1 LKINY
6 ELSSGKFIIKIFFI
20 YVIYI
25 YMEISDA
32 NKKSKEKTQEARL
45 QAGAAAKSS
54 TELQLTIN
62 FFWMTIRDD
71 NEKDTTVLDAKIED
85 IHERYKSIKK
95 VKLNFWYDSEM
106 DAAPKK
112 KYSGITVKN
121 IRENGFKLGGDS
133 GTIPP
138 FFKIDYVKNF
148 ILLDQMNNG
157 TTDYVCV
164 VDVDVPAD
172 NFLTDNAI
180 ELIELFGYV
189 LSKPANK
196 LEYENGFLMAKT
208 NDVVTIKAFEKMQE
222 SIYNLSLDEDFQREP
237 LENKQQ
243 FVWNTYPSLNA
254 LYSFL
259 KDEDE
264 DKNLDYVDLY
274 KGKLVEDKKSI
285 KKIYDIHT
293 TYRSFPG
300 YIKLKI
306 LPIDKDRTEKLMTIL
321 SDEEMKTEFYNKI
334 DVKQPNSRFLKK
346 YLKYKNKYLKLKE
359 ELL

>member
-1 LKINY
+1 MK
-6 ELSSGKFIIKIFFI
+6 
-20 YVIYI
+20 
-25 YMEISDA
+25 ISDA
-32 NKKSKEKTQEARL
+32 NKKLKEKTQEARL
-45 QAGAAAKSS
+45 QVGAAAKSS

-71 NEKDTTVLDAKIED
+71 NVMDTTVLDAKIED
-85 IHERYKSIKK
+85 IHEKYKSIKK

-112 KYSGITVKN
+112 IYSGITVKN
-121 IRENGFKLGGDS
+121 IRKNGFKLGGDS

-148 ILLDQMNNG
+148 ILLDQMKNG

-164 VDVDVPAD
+164 VDVDVPAK
-172 NFLTDNAI
+172 NFLTDKAKK
-180 ELIELFGYV
+180 LIELFGYV
-189 LSKPANK
+189 LSKPENK

-237 LENKQQ
+237 PKNKQQ

-259 KDEDE
+259 KDENKNLEYMDEFDFVE
-264 DKNLDYVDLY
+264 DKN
-274 KGKLVEDKKSI
+274 SI
-285 KKIYDIHT
+285 KIDDIYSIHT

-300 YIKLKI
+300 YIKRKIIPIDRNRKEKLKKI
-306 LPIDKDRTEKLMTIL
+306 L
-321 SDEEMKTEFYNKI
+321 SNEEMETTFRNKI
-334 DVKQPNSRFLKK
+334 DVKQPDSSFLKK
-346 YLKYKNKYLKLKE
+346 YLKYKKKYLKLKE

>member
-1 LKINY
+1 MK
-6 ELSSGKFIIKIFFI
+6 
-20 YVIYI
+20 
-25 YMEISDA
+25 ISDY
-32 NKKSKEKTQEARL
+32 KSKVKENPQLKAEAEG
-45 QAGAAAKSS
+45 GAAAQSS
-54 TELQLTIN
+54 TALEFTLTIN

-71 NEKDTTVLDAKIED
+71 KVQKDPNELDKKIED
-85 IHERYKSIKK
+85 IHKRYKFIQN

-106 DAAPKK
+106 NAAPKE
-112 KYSGITVKN
+112 YSGITVKN

-208 NDVVTIKAFEKMQE
+208 NDVVTIKAFKKMQE

-285 KKIYDIHT
+285 KKIYHIHT

-321 SDEEMKTEFYNKI
+321 SDEEIQKTTFYNKI